1 MSTCSRQTEGS
12 EVSQERDGLGVYI
25 DRIERLH
32 GEMFGKQAFAPGR
45 TPNLAFMAHLWEP
58 LPFLWKPLAV
68 HVAAEGMRGATC
80 AALHALG
87 FSAAR
92 CQARMDMHTN

>member
-1 MSTCSRQTEGS
+1 M
-12 EVSQERDGLGVYI
+12 Y
-25 DRIERLH
+25 
-32 GEMFGKQAFAPGR
+32 GKQAFAPGR

-87 FSAAR
+87 FTAAR
-92 CQARMDMHTN
+92 CQARMDRSTAQSMRCVCLTWGSRFLRTL